1 MSEHNRPHI
10 DITALAQRR
19 AFKSPGSN
27 ARQRALNRV
36 RADHGLRLIAEIG
49 NAFAAAEAGQRDLP
63 EQPTGLEPADGIFIE
78 VELNRAAGATNLERK
93 REGTRQA
100 AEIVDENGVRRIALF
115 VPDDMRDAFAQV
127 FEDYTNGD
135 LSEKGSPPKKTRVE
149 PIEHIRA
156 ARLQSFWRDAPEA
169 LPADP
174 QAQMWWALWCF
185 NDRIDR
191 VLASAAVLDL
201 HVGNPDTFLHFPET
215 TVIPAYGRR
224 ASIEMLLF
232 ATAGI
237 SELRRASDRPLVF
250 TRDLKDDVPAFV
262 EDLAERVTWPGNDAP
277 AVCLLDTGVNRAHPL
292 IEPAL
297 SPEDLLAIDT
307 GWGGDDHE
315 HGAGHGTGMAGLA
328 LHGDL
333 VGPLAGNQPIQ
344 LNHRLESVKI
354 LPPPDLPGN
363 DPHSYGPITQSAIL
377 LAEINNP
384 DRDRVF
390 CMAVTNEGRS
400 GADASA
406 WSAAIDQAAAG
417 AEADD
422 PENPP
427 PKRLVFLSAGNIPD
441 NSVAAEIADADAFP
455 AEDPSQAWNALTIG
469 GYTEKTGIGEAGYD
483 TWSAMAP
490 VGAASPYSRTSFLWD
505 TSLSPFKPELVFE
518 AGNRALSPSGAEA
531 VAGLDSLSLLT
542 ASRLVD
548 QKPLDAF
555 WATSAATAQ
564 AARMAAQLTAAY
576 PQYWPETIRALMVH
590 SARWTGHMDQLVAQ
604 CATKRDKADCL
615 RRFGYGV
622 PDLGRAIASA
632 VDDLA
637 LVAQNTIRPFRLEGG
652 SVRFNESHIYQLPW
666 PRDVLE
672 QLDNTRVRLKV
683 ALSYFVEPNPSFATN
698 LDPARYQSFGL
709 RFDLKRSRETLG
721 NFNRRNNAEGY
732 DRNAPRAAN
741 EINDGWLFG
750 ERQISSGSLHV
761 DIWEGPAVELAARNA
776 LYVHPI
782 SGWWR
787 ERKSLGRYDQEARY
801 ALVISLETPTVEVD
815 LYTPVAALVPVL
827 VEVPIEV

>member
-63 EQPTGLEPADGIFIE
+63 EQPAGLEPADGIFIE
-78 VELNRAAGATNLERK
+78 VELNRAAGATNLERQ

-156 ARLQSFWRDAPEA
+156 ARLQSFWRDAPDA

-237 SELRRASDRPLVF
+237 SELRRASDSPLVF
-250 TRDLKDDVPAFV
+250 TRDLKDDVPAFID
-262 EDLAERVTWPGNDAP
+262 DLAERVTWPGNDAP

-297 SPEDLLAIDT
+297 SPDDLLAIDT

-400 GADASA
+400 GADATA

-417 AEADD
+417 AESDD

-505 TSLSPFKPELVFE
+505 TSQSPFKPELVFE

-622 PDLGRAIASA
+622 PDLGRAMASA

-683 ALSYFVEPNPSFATN
+683 TLSYFVEPNPSFATN

-732 DRNAPRAAN
+732 NRDAPRAVN

-776 LYVHPI
+776 LYIHPI

-787 ERKSLGRYDQEARY
+787 ERKALGRYDRDARY
-801 ALVISLETPTVEVD
+801 SLVMSLETPTLEVD
-815 LYTPVAALVPVL
+815 LYTPVAAMVPVL
-827 VEVPIEV
+827 VDVPIEI

>member
-1 MSEHNRPHI
+1 MSEHDRPHI
-10 DITALAQRR
+10 DITPLAHRR

-49 NAFAAAEAGQRDLP
+49 NAFAEAEAGQRGLP
-63 EQPTGLEPADGIFIE
+63 DQPAGLEPAGGVFIE
-78 VELNRAAGATNLERK
+78 VELNRGTGATNLERQ

-115 VPDDMRDAFAQV
+115 VPDDMRDAFSQV
-127 FEDYTNGD
+127 FEDYTNGE

-156 ARLQSFWRDAPEA
+156 ARLQSFWRDAPDA
-169 LPADP
+169 LPENP

-191 VLASAAVLDL
+191 VLGSAAVLGL
-201 HVGNPDTFLHFPET
+201 HVGNPDTFLRFPET

-237 SELRRASDRPLVF
+237 SELRRASDSPLVF
-250 TRDLKDDVPAFV
+250 TRDLKDDVSAFID
-262 EDLAERVTWPGNDAP
+262 DLAERVTWPGSNAP

-297 SPEDLLAIDT
+297 SPGDLMAIDT
-307 GWGGDDHE
+307 AWGGDDHE

-333 VGPLAGNQPIQ
+333 VGPLASKQPIE
-344 LNHRLESVKI
+344 LTHRLESVKI
-354 LPPPDLPGN
+354 LPPPGVPDN

-400 GADASA
+400 GSDATA
-406 WSAAIDQAAAG
+406 WSAAIDQASAG
-417 AEADD
+417 AETDD
-422 PENPP
+422 AENPSP
-427 PKRLVFLSAGNIPD
+427 RRLILLSAGNIPD
-441 NSVAAEIADADAFP
+441 NSAAAEISDADAFP

-469 GYTEKTGIGEAGYD
+469 GYTDKTEIGEAGYD
-483 TWSAMAP
+483 DWTTVAP
-490 VGAASPYSRTSFLWD
+490 VGASSPYSRTSFLWD
-505 TSLSPFKPELVFE
+505 TSQSPFKPELVFE
-518 AGNRALSPSGAEA
+518 AGNRALSPCGAEA

-542 ASRLVD
+542 ASRLVA

-564 AARMAAQLTAAY
+564 AARMAAQLTAVY

-604 CATKRDKADCL
+604 SATIQRCL
-615 RRFGYGV
+615 
-622 PDLGRAIASA
+622 
-632 VDDLA
+632 
-637 LVAQNTIRPFRLEGG
+637 
-652 SVRFNESHIYQLPW
+652 
-666 PRDVLE
+666 
-672 QLDNTRVRLKV
+672 
-683 ALSYFVEPNPSFATN
+683 TN
-698 LDPARYQSFGL
+698 GL
-709 RFDLKRSRETLG
+709 CR
-721 NFNRRNNAEGY
+721 
-732 DRNAPRAAN
+732 
-741 EINDGWLFG
+741 
-750 ERQISSGSLHV
+750 
-761 DIWEGPAVELAARNA
+761 
-776 LYVHPI
+776 
-782 SGWWR
+782 
-787 ERKSLGRYDQEARY
+787 
-801 ALVISLETPTVEVD
+801 
-815 LYTPVAALVPVL
+815 
-827 VEVPIEV
+827 

>member
-19 AFKSPGSN
+19 TFKSPSSN

-36 RADHGLRLIAEIG
+36 RADHGLRLIAEMG
-49 NAFAAAEAGQRDLP
+49 NAFAEAEAGQRGLP
-63 EQPTGLEPADGIFIE
+63 GQPAALEPAAGVFIE
-78 VELNRAAGATNLERK
+78 VELNRAAGATNLERQ

-115 VPDDMRDAFAQV
+115 VPDDMRDAFSQV
-127 FEDYTNGD
+127 FEDYTNGE

-156 ARLQSFWRDAPEA
+156 ARLQSFWRDVPEA
-169 LPADP
+169 LPDDP

-185 NDRIDR
+185 NDRTDR
-191 VLASAAVLDL
+191 VLASAAVLGL
-201 HVGNPDTFLHFPET
+201 HVGNPDTFLRFPET

-232 ATAGI
+232 ATAGV
-237 SELRRASDRPLVF
+237 SELRRASDNPLVF
-250 TRDLKDDVPAFV
+250 TRDLKDDVPAFID
-262 EDLAERVTWPGNDAP
+262 DLAERVTWPGNDAP

-297 SPEDLLAIDT
+297 SPDDLLAIET

-333 VGPLAGNQPIQ
+333 VAPLAGNQPIQ

-354 LPPPDLPGN
+354 LPPPELPGN
-363 DPHSYGPITQSAIL
+363 DPHSYGPITQSAVL

-400 GADASA
+400 GADATA
-406 WSAAIDQAAAG
+406 WSAAIDQVAAG
-417 AEADD
+417 AESDD

-427 PKRLVFLSAGNIPD
+427 PKRLVLLSAGNIPD

-505 TSLSPFKPELVFE
+505 TSQSPFKPELVFE

-590 SARWTGHMDQLVAQ
+590 SARWTGHMEQQVAQ

-622 PDLGRAIASA
+622 PDLGRAMASA
-632 VDDLA
+632 IDDLA
-637 LVAQNTIRPFRLEGG
+637 LVAQSTIRPFRMEGG
-652 SVRFNESHIYQLPW
+652 SVRFNEAHIYQLPW

-732 DRNAPRAAN
+732 DRDAPRAVN

-776 LYVHPI
+776 LYIHPI

-801 ALVISLETPTVEVD
+801 SLVVSLETPTVEVD
-815 LYTPVAALVPVL
+815 LYTPVATLVPVL
-827 VEVPIEV
+827 VDVPIET